1 MGDVPDRT
9 GLTVMGEVYYNSD
22 NMYVVL
28 TTKGENMNVRVLS
41 GTPLF
46 QGIKE
51 QEIEAML
58 QCLSAEEKEFEK
70 DAYLY
75 RTGDITGRLGIVG
88 TGKSLR
94 TSDRA
99 RFLQRHMRVLRGR
112 P

>member
-51 QEIEAML
+51 QEI
-58 QCLSAEEKEFEK
+58 CL
-70 DAYLY
+70 LY
-75 RTGDITGRLGIVG
+75 
-88 TGKSLR
+88 
-94 TSDRA
+94 TSDSQTR
-99 RFLQRHMRVLRGR
+99 L
-112 P
+112 